1 MPLKEEKGLTLV
13 EVLAGIVILSIILL
27 SVGSFFI
34 NGTKYSN
41 ASEQKLSNAYIAN
54 NILNEYK
61 QLSFKEL
68 HNCLGEDHLVDI
80 KAILNIPSE
89 EQPAL
94 NGLEA
99 SLTISEHSLK
109 NRVVILSVEIEN
121 RNSDINDHYE
131 MKRYVK
137 SEGAVSPSEGGAC
150 SI

>member
-61 QLSFKEL
+61 QLSFTEL
-68 HNCLGEDHLVDI
+68 HDCIGEDHLVDI
-80 KAILNIPSE
+80 KAILDIPSE

-94 NGLEA
+94 NDLTA
-99 SLTISEHSLK
+99 SLTISEHPLK
-109 NRVVILSVEIEN
+109 NRVVILSVEIKN
-121 RNSDINDHYE
+121 PNSDINNRYE

-137 SEGAVSPSEGGAC
+137 SEEPVSPGEGGAC
-150 SI
+150 NL